1 MKKVQ
6 LLILTMF
13 LISVTPL
20 LVSAGDFD
28 GSAPLLCAVV
38 ETFDCAEN
46 SDCQQGTA
54 HSIDIPQ
61 FLRVNFK
68 TKTIVGDRVGEK
80 TRSAKI
86 DNMEYLNKRLI
97 LQGTQNGR
105 GWSIVITETG
115 NMTITASDDQVGFVV
130 FGACTSQ

>member
-1 MKKVQ
+1 MGRVK
-6 LLILTMF
+6 LMTALMLCLIFIPAPIM
-13 LISVTPL
+13 
-20 LVSAGDFD
+20 AGDFD
-28 GSAPLLCAVV
+28 GSTPLLCAVV

-46 SDCQQGTA
+46 NDCQQGTA

-97 LQGTQNGR
+97 LQGAQNGR

-115 NMTITASDDQVGFVV
+115 NMTVTASDDQVGFVV